1 MVVAMLLVGTFGS
14 AMVTAAQETEE
25 GFLLGAST
33 TICPDEDF
41 LGPFYNCEPWDGVIV
56 SFVSEDGT
64 FSETCVTDSITYPN
78 DRVAQCV
85 MRVPYGSTI
94 IASIDASQVP
104 DGYYLFTEP
113 VQEWLIPDEDP
124 TGLFG
129 GPAFVIIPD
138 AGDDGGNEPG
148 NGSDVEVTPPPT
160 QGDGSDGAVTDD
172 AASGDAAAVTELPSA
187 DAGSG
192 DAAEVTSLPSTG
204 AGEVGVGSGGAW
216 LAPLL
221 SGIAVLLA
229 AAAMRIR
236 LQV

>member
-1 MVVAMLLVGTFGS
+1 MRWREIRVMVVAMLLVGTFGS
-14 AMVTAAQETEE
+14 ALVTAAQETDE
-25 GFLLGAST
+25 GFPFGANT
-33 TICPDEDF
+33 LICPDEDIV
-41 LGPFYNCEPWDGVIV
+41 GMYSNCEPWDGVTV

-64 FSETCVTDSITYPN
+64 FNETCTSP
-78 DRVAQCV
+78 QCV
-85 MRVPYGSTI
+85 IRVPYGSTI

-104 DGYYLFTEP
+104 DGYYLYTEP
-113 VQEWLIPDEDP
+113 VQEWPIPDEFP
-124 TGLFG
+124 QGLFG
-129 GPAFVIIPD
+129 APTFVIIPD

-148 NGSDVEVTPPPT
+148 NGSEVEVTPPPT

-204 AGEVGVGSGGAW
+204 AGEVGLGSGGAW

-236 LQV
+236 LQE